1 MHKET
6 SMKRATVIATL
17 LWLSANT
24 FAASTMSGTIS
35 DSMCGSSHGA
45 MTEHGT
51 KMTDKQC
58 SSACI
63 QHGAKY
69 VFVENGKVFQ
79 IANQEFTGLAQFA
92 GDIVR
97 VTGEVRGDKL
107 TLQKIEAAQK

>member
-1 MHKET
+1 
-6 SMKRATVIATL
+6 MKRATVMATL

-24 FAASTMSGTIS
+24 FAASTMTGTIS

-45 MTEHGT
+45 MTEQGT

-58 SSACI
+58 TSGCI

-69 VFVENGKVFQ
+69 VFVENGRVFQ
-79 IANQEFTGLAQFA
+79 IATQEFKELAQFA
-92 GDIVR
+92 GENVR
-97 VTGEVRGDKL
+97 VTGEVKGDQL